1 MYVKKL
7 EVVSF
12 RNIKTEV
19 LEPCEGV
26 NLIYGNKNGG
36 SNKYNSY
43 ILQAQLSPSIE
54 TLMNAGDRIDA
65 NRIRMLH
72 PQNYSNINEEYSKTP
87 KPTECAYKTY
97 CGT

>member
-26 NLIYGNKNGG
+26 NLIYGNNAQGKTNMLESIWLFTGCRSFRG
-36 SNKYNSY
+36 SEDSELINFNK
-43 ILQAQLSPSIE
+43 
-54 TLMNAGDRIDA
+54 
-65 NRIRMLH
+65 
-72 PQNYSNINEEYSKTP
+72 P
-87 KPTECAYKTY
+87 KAL
-97 CGT
+97 